1 MKLTNG
7 QAGTAIG
14 CRSPLGGDSEV
25 PFLGGQPV
33 LRTLITPRLTSPK
46 TLEQISSRSNVM
58 DLAHANHELRYH
70 RDSSRGASRSNGG
83 LALPEYWPTMRLHG
97 WPQLLWCASGP
108 CDVQLEAAAYIFAVS
123 RYKVIS
129 LEGTCK
135 ITAGNFEL
143 VLISSRWLTPQLT
156 DKLSSLYKPSLF
168 NSRTRTVRCR

>member
-1 MKLTNG
+1 MVGPAPVVRLWTVRR
-7 QAGTAIG
+7 AIG
-14 CRSPLGGDSEV
+14 G
-25 PFLGGQPV
+25 
-33 LRTLITPRLTSPK
+33 
-46 TLEQISSRSNVM
+46 SSV
-58 DLAHANHELRYH
+58 
-70 RDSSRGASRSNGG
+70 
-83 LALPEYWPTMRLHG
+83 
-97 WPQLLWCASGP
+97 
-108 CDVQLEAAAYIFAVS
+108 YIFAVS